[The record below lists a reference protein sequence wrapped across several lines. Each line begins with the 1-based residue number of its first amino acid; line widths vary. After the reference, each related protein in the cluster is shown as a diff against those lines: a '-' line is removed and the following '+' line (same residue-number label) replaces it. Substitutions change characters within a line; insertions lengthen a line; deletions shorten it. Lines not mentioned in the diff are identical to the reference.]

1 MGIMGTVKIEVMGTG
16 TYLVAVVA
24 NIRWFFEP
32 VAKYRSKSTAIHGT
46 ALRTALKTQGP
57 AGKVA
62 TYISFVTGMK
72 ELAFRAFLLE
82 VILIMRNMYD
92 MTPYLL

>member
-1 MGIMGTVKIEVMGTG
+1 MIQLFQRFRSLIDTGTGRNLDLIIKVMGIMGTVKIEVMGTG

-46 ALRTALKTQGP
+46 ALRTAFK
-57 AGKVA
+57 A
-62 TYISFVTGMK
+62 
-72 ELAFRAFLLE
+72 
-82 VILIMRNMYD
+82 
-92 MTPYLL
+92 

>member
-46 ALRTALKTQGP
+46 ALRTALKAQ
-57 AGKVA
+57 
-62 TYISFVTGMK
+62 
-72 ELAFRAFLLE
+72 
-82 VILIMRNMYD
+82 
-92 MTPYLL
+92 